1 MRIGVNTR
9 LLLKGKLEGIGY
21 FTFRVLESI
30 CKKHRDVEFVFFF
43 DRPYDKEFVFSDNI
57 KPVLIPLPARHPLL
71 WQIYFDLLLP
81 VYCRLYGVDLFFSP
95 ENYLPKISSIPTICT
110 IHDINFA
117 HDNSFIGDG
126 SHQRY
131 FLKYFPL
138 NARKASAIATV
149 SQYSKQDIAKTW
161 NIDPDKISVV
171 YCAAN
176 VFEEDSKEY
185 NENEVKEKYSRGKDY
200 FYFVGA
206 ISQRKNLQGVF
217 RAFDLFKDCSLS
229 ETKLIVI
236 GNKKWWSSSLEEAYC
251 SMRHKD
257 DVVFT
262 GRLSSQEIAH
272 ISKASLALVFPS
284 FFEGFGMPV
293 VEAFHYRTAVITSDR
308 TSLPEIAQG
317 AAVLTDPYNIESV
330 AKAMITIYNDK
341 SLREKLIEKGTQRAT
356 FFTWDKTADRLWTI
370 IERYKK

>member
-1 MRIGVNTR
+1 
-9 LLLKGKLEGIGY
+9 
-21 FTFRVLESI
+21 
-30 CKKHRDVEFVFFF
+30 
-43 DRPYDKEFVFSDNI
+43 
-57 KPVLIPLPARHPLL
+57 
-71 WQIYFDLLLP
+71 
-81 VYCRLYGVDLFFSP
+81 
-95 ENYLPKISSIPTICT
+95 
-110 IHDINFA
+110 
-117 HDNSFIGDG
+117 
-126 SHQRY
+126 
-131 FLKYFPL
+131 
-138 NARKASAIATV
+138 
-149 SQYSKQDIAKTW
+149 
-161 NIDPDKISVV
+161 
-171 YCAAN
+171 
-176 VFEEDSKEY
+176 
-185 NENEVKEKYSRGKDY
+185 
-200 FYFVGA
+200 
-206 ISQRKNLQGVF
+206 
-217 RAFDLFKDCSLS
+217 
-229 ETKLIVI
+229 
-236 GNKKWWSSSLEEAYC
+236 
-251 SMRHKD
+251 MRHKD